1 MPKTLWCSRIPSTQS
16 DVLWQTVCQGGGN
29 PSRKLLVQFTEEGYE
44 DSAWIKEKFVPRRF
58 VEEFEQRQ
66 DQEDPPELQD

>member
-1 MPKTLWCSRIPSTQS
+1 MVFNIPSTQS

-29 PSRKLLVQFTEEGYE
+29 LSRKLLVQFAEEEYE
-44 DSAWIKEKFVPRRF
+44 DSAWIKEFVPRRF

-66 DQEDPPELQD
+66 DQEDPPELHQD